1 MATTI
6 GSVKATDRQ
15 KMKVLMC
22 VVTYLLVVDPHGTRD
37 QQNPVKKT
45 ETVLTVTADSNIA
58 RVQAELH
65 VRQKQAFMPESE
77 VTNLHV
83 IVKDNYDK
91 DVAVKCLK
99 NNHIAYYPTK

>member
-6 GSVKATDRQ
+6 GSVKAKDVH
-15 KMKVLMC
+15 KMKVFVC
-22 VVTYLLVVDPHGTRD
+22 VITYLLVVDPHGTRD
-37 QQNPVKKT
+37 QQKAVKKT
-45 ETVLTVTADSNIA
+45 ETILAVTADKKIA
-58 RVQAELH
+58 RLQAELY

-99 NNHIAYYPTK
+99 NNHITYYPTK